1 MLKMRPIAKRT
12 TAKRTTAKRRL
23 QKERPPK
30 KRPPKK
36 RLALPMRIHDARL
49 MRTTYSLHA
58 LLRAQTG
65 RVAS

>member
-1 MLKMRPIAKRT
+1 MLKMRP
-12 TAKRTTAKRRL
+12 TAKRTTA
-23 QKERPPK
+23 KERPPK